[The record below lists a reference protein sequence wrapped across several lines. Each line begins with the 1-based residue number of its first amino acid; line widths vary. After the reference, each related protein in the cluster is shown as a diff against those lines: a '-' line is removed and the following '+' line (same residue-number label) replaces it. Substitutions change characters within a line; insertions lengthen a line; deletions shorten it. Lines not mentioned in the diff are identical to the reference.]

1 MKIFKKIKQFI
12 MFAIIFFFLSTIAT
26 ALVYN
31 FLPVPLTPFMI
42 IQYLKNPKAGF
53 HKEWVPLS
61 KISNELSLA
70 VIASEDQLFLEHF
83 GFDINAIKKAMEH
96 NERTNNKHI
105 KGASTISQQTAKNV
119 FLWPE
124 RSWLRKG
131 LEIYFT
137 ALIETLWTKERILE
151 VYLNVIE
158 MGKGIYGAQAASV
171 AYFKRDAYKLNTT
184 QSALIAA
191 VLPNPEKLSVQNP
204 SLYVLER
211 QQWIMEQMQHLRT
224 GDYLRLFQNEPES
237 KE

>member
-1 MKIFKKIKQFI
+1 MYVT
-12 MFAIIFFFLSTIAT
+12 IFFFLSTIAT

-31 FLPVPLTPFMI
+31 FMPVPLTPFMI
-42 IQYLKNPKAGF
+42 IQYCKNPKAGF

-83 GFDINAIKKAMEH
+83 GFDINAIKKAIEY
-96 NERTNNKHI
+96 NERTKNKHI

-119 FLWPE
+119 FLWPG

-158 MGKGIYGAQAASV
+158 MGKGIYGAQAASE

-184 QSALIAA
+184 QSALMAA

-237 KE
+237 KD